1 MRLGGLTALVR
12 EATLVGDLRA
22 RLREAA
28 AVRFTIGVPDA
39 AKPALLAALLGDAN
53 EPALIV
59 AARPARAATL
69 AEEIAA
75 FLDDPDRVLLFPEI
89 DTIPYERVQADRDA
103 IEARLRVLE
112 ALALPGNTGRIVVT
126 SGMALAQRTLAPQAE
141 RAGLTELREGE
152 RIGIAALLARLD
164 ELGYAFV
171 PMVEVPGQASRRGGI
186 VDVYPPGAEAPLRI
200 ELFGDQI
207 ETLRRFDPTTQRT
220 VARVERA
227 VLGPA
232 REASVALVESLLAG
246 LDLSGLADDQRE
258 RFLAEFERLRQGDL
272 GVGGGLY
279 LPFLGTAILLDHRP
293 PSAAVVVDERIE
305 LLRALDDLDRQADE
319 IRDDLEARGLIPRGF
334 PPPHMPCAELREAL
348 DRRARLVTLHRWAE
362 DEGDDGGGDGV
373 VRLFG
378 PVPTFGG
385 RLRQAVLELDRRARA
400 GERVIVASRQS
411 TRVAESLHDIGRE
424 VGVQRDLDEP
434 PPAGAIALVN
444 GSIGCGWSL
453 DRPDGQVAF
462 FTDNELFGFTKIRRP
477 QRRRTV
483 GREAF
488 LADLAPGD
496 YVVHIEHGIARF
508 KGLVRRTV
516 DGVEREYLELEYA
529 ENDRLLVPTDQVDRL
544 SRYVGPSEHAPQLTR
559 LGTQEWQRVKE
570 RVRRAVTDL
579 AQDLLNLYARREL
592 TPGHAFSPDTAWQPE
607 AEAAFPYV
615 QAPDQ
620 LRAIGEGKAGME
632 QPRPM
637 DRVVVGDVGYGKT
650 EIAIRAA
657 FKAVLDGFQVAVLA
671 PTTVLVQQHYQ
682 TFRERLGGFPTR
694 IEVLSRFRPE
704 REQRAVVQAL
714 ATGEVD
720 IVIGTHRLLQKDV
733 QFKRLG
739 LAIIDEEQRFG
750 VAHKEWLKRQQP
762 GVDVLTLS
770 ATPIPRTLNMALSGI
785 RDLSTLATAPED
797 RLPIK
802 TYVAEY
808 EERLVREA
816 ILRELDRD
824 GQVYFVHNRVQSI
837 ERVAAE
843 LRRLV
848 PEARIAVAHGQ
859 MPEGELERVMAE
871 FQQGAYDVL
880 VCTTIIES
888 GLDIPNV
895 NTILINDA
903 DRFGLAQLYQL
914 RGRVGR
920 GAHRAYCYL
929 LYRKN
934 KALTE
939 VAQKRLQTIFEA
951 TELGAGFQIALRD
964 LEIRGAGNLLGAEQS
979 GQIGAVGFDLYSRM
993 LADAVA
999 RLRAAM
1005 RGEEPPPPSTQ
1016 LPPVQVD
1023 LPLAAFIPESY
1034 IDDLNAR
1041 LALYQRMGAIA
1052 TVEEA
1057 AALADELRDRF
1068 GPPPPAVLHLLYIL
1082 AAKALARAAGVVQV
1096 VREDDVFVIR
1106 LSRSI
1111 AEEARWALREQLSE
1125 AVEVGS
1131 MQARVRDTRLWP
1143 AHLYAALALLA
1154 GREDTAL
1161 PAFARTVFAAEQH
1174 PEQGWP
1180 GHERSRP
1187 PALAPLHQKSRRAR
1201 SGRR

>member
-12 EATLVGDLRA
+12 EAAPVGRLRA
-22 RLREAA
+22 CLHEDA
-28 AVRFTIGVPDA
+28 AVRLTVGVPDA
-39 AKPALLAALLGDAN
+39 AKPALLAALLDDTQ

-59 AARPARAATL
+59 AARPARAAAL
-69 AEEIAA
+69 AEEIATFVGDA
-75 FLDDPDRVLLFPEI
+75 GRVLLFPEI
-89 DTIPYERVQADRDA
+89 DAIPYERVQADRDA
-103 IEARLRVLE
+103 IEARLQVLE
-112 ALALPGNTGRIVVT
+112 TLALPGAVGRIIVT

-171 PMVEVPGQASRRGGI
+171 PMVEAPGQASRRGGI
-186 VDVYPPGAEAPLRI
+186 VDVYPPSAETPLRI

-207 ETLRRFDPTTQRT
+207 DTLRRFDPTTQRT

-227 VLGPA
+227 VFGPA
-232 REASVALVESLLAG
+232 REASTALVESLLAG

-258 RFLAEFERLRQGDL
+258 RFLAEFEHLRQGDL

-279 LPFLGTAILLDHRP
+279 LPFLSTAMLLDHLP
-293 PSAAVVVDERIE
+293 PSAVVVVDERAE
-305 LLRALDDLDRQADE
+305 LLHALDDLDRQASE

-334 PPPHMPCAELREAL
+334 PLPHVPCTELREAL

-362 DEGDDGGGDGV
+362 DEGDGDEGV
-373 VRLFG
+373 IRLFG

-385 RLRQAVLELDRRARA
+385 RLRHAVLELSRRARA
-400 GERVIVASRQS
+400 GERVVVASRQGA
-411 TRVAESLHDIGRE
+411 RIAEGLHDIGRE

-434 PPAGAIALVN
+434 PPPGAIVLVN
-444 GSIGCGWSL
+444 GATGLGWSFDL
-453 DRPDGQVAF
+453 PDGRLAL
-462 FTDNELFGFTKIRRP
+462 FTDNELFGFTKTRRP
-477 QRRRTV
+477 QRQRAV

-508 KGLVRRTV
+508 RGLVRRTV

-592 TPGHAFSPDTAWQPE
+592 TPGHAFSPDTPWQQE
-607 AEAAFPYV
+607 MEAAFPYIET
-615 QAPDQ
+615 PDQ
-620 LRAIGEGKAGME
+620 LRAIAEVKADME

-671 PTTVLVQQHYQ
+671 PTTVLAQQHYQ
-682 TFRERLGGFPTR
+682 TFRERLSGFPTR

-888 GLDIPNV
+888 GLDIPSV

-929 LYRKN
+929 LYREN

-1005 RGEEPPPPSTQ
+1005 RGEKPPPPSTQ

-1057 AALADELRDRF
+1057 AALAEELRDRF

-1082 AAKALARAAGVVQV
+1082 AAKALARTAGVVQV
-1096 VREDDVFVIR
+1096 VREDEVFVIR
-1106 LSRSI
+1106 LNRPI
-1111 AEEARWALREQLSE
+1111 AEEARWALRQELGE

-1131 MQARVRDTRLWP
+1131 MQARVCDTRSWP
-1143 AHLYAALALLA
+1143 VHLYAVLAFLA
-1154 GREDTAL
+1154 GRGDTAL
-1161 PAFARTVFAAEQH
+1161 PAFARAVFTGGQQ
-1174 PEQGWP
+1174 PER
-1180 GHERSRP
+1180 ERPERERVRP
-1187 PALAPLHQKSRRAR
+1187 AVPVPLRQKRRRAR